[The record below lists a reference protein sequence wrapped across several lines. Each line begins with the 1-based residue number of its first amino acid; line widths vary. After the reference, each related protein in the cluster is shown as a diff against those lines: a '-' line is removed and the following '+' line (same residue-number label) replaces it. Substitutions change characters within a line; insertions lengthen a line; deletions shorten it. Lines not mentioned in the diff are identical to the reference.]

1 LIRLIPANKI
11 RVSESGIKSY
21 EDVMFLKSLGINA
34 VLIGEAF
41 MEAPDIAAKMREIM
55 RY

>member
-1 LIRLIPANKI
+1 M
-11 RVSESGIKSY
+11 
-21 EDVMFLKSLGINA
+21 MFLKSLGVNA

-41 MEAPDIAAKMREIM
+41 MEADDIASKMREIM